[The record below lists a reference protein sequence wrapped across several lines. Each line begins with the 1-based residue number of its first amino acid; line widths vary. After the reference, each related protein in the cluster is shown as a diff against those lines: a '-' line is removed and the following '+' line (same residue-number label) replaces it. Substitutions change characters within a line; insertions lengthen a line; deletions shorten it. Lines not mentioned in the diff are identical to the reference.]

1 LFPDDEILTLA
12 TLEIEPEK
20 LGLFNQLLTAQKEKG
35 LSAEDAADLGALGSY
50 YDRVNLVKSYT
61 MVEAVR
67 RNLISLREPT

>member
-35 LSAEDAADLGALGSY
+35 LSAEDAADLEALGSY